1 MKLEEAKKL
10 KNVFKSNLHEISKG
24 RYKSEEQESALKIL
38 NWYTNYEKLLLN
50 YLMIILQL
58 SLRLNK
64 KQNMEV
70 SKSLTPK
77 QTLQRLPIA
86 LALVKAGNTPEKLLN
101 EVRQIIHS
109 LCRAKEVTTK
119 VYNNILISIKV

>member
-109 LCRAKEVTTK
+109 LYRAKEVTTK

>member
-1 MKLEEAKKL
+1 
-10 KNVFKSNLHEISKG
+10 
-24 RYKSEEQESALKIL
+24 
-38 NWYTNYEKLLLN
+38 
-50 YLMIILQL
+50 MIILQL

-64 KQNMEV
+64 KQNMEKV

-109 LCRAKEVTTK
+109 LYRAKEVTTK
-119 VYNNILISIKV
+119 VYNYILISIKV

>member
-24 RYKSEEQESALKIL
+24 RYKSEEQERALKIL

-77 QTLQRLPIA
+77 QTLQRSPIA
-86 LALVKAGNTPEKLLN
+86 LALVKVGNTPEKLLN
-101 EVRQIIHS
+101 EVWQIIHS
-109 LCRAKEVTTK
+109 LYRAKEVTTK

>member
-77 QTLQRLPIA
+77 KTLQRLPIA

-109 LCRAKEVTTK
+109 LYRAKEVTTK

>member
-1 MKLEEAKKL
+1 MKLAEAKKL

-109 LCRAKEVTTK
+109 LYRAKEVTTK

>member
-109 LCRAKEVTTK
+109 LYRAKEVTTK
-119 VYNNILISIKV
+119 VYNYILISIKV

>member
-1 MKLEEAKKL
+1 
-10 KNVFKSNLHEISKG
+10 
-24 RYKSEEQESALKIL
+24 
-38 NWYTNYEKLLLN
+38 
-50 YLMIILQL
+50 MIIPQL

-77 QTLQRLPIA
+77 KTLQRLPIA

-109 LCRAKEVTTK
+109 LYRAKEVTTK
-119 VYNNILISIKV
+119 VYNYILISIKV

>member
-1 MKLEEAKKL
+1 
-10 KNVFKSNLHEISKG
+10 
-24 RYKSEEQESALKIL
+24 
-38 NWYTNYEKLLLN
+38 
-50 YLMIILQL
+50 MIILQL

-109 LCRAKEVTTK
+109 LYRAKEVTTK
-119 VYNNILISIKV
+119 VYNYILISIKV